1 MAGDRQRDGGGC
13 AGGAYGDLLGAV
25 LYGAVGLELAD
36 MTDQKKLIDGLV
48 EDLLRV
54 IHEYDDSLY
63 MATVIGCLEFVKQ
76 QLIDEANEDEHD

>member
-1 MAGDRQRDGGGC
+1 
-13 AGGAYGDLLGAV
+13 
-25 LYGAVGLELAD
+25 

-54 IHEYDDSLY
+54 IHEYDESLY

-76 QLIDEANEDEHD
+76 QLIDESNEDEHD